1 MTLSRV
7 RMKCSDFRKG
17 EFIMKKI
24 ITLILVGCMALSI
37 GGCATED
44 AADSLNDT
52 INTLNTSDSKEVM
65 EIKNGYLPISDQVT
79 VGEAL
84 DSFLLNPKWQYF
96 VSTDNYQVVQC
107 TGECLYNDKSVEA
120 KIQFLSYDDGTFE
133 LHTVALNDIE
143 QDESLIIEFFVKAY
157 EDAGATDL
165 YDDGGEDELKGSS
178 TATSHTNNNNST
190 STPQNTQ
197 VSTQT
202 NTQTNNNNS
211 VSTPPPYGD
220 IGDVGVI
227 STDGYDLDQYY
238 ITDTLLDRLSQDE
251 VRTLLN
257 AMYAHYGYTFTTEQY
272 AQFFSSKPWYSSRG
286 TSMSDCESMFNDY
299 ERKNKETITDYES
312 RKGWR

>member
-133 LHTVALNDIE
+133 LHTVALNE
-143 QDESLIIEFFVKAY
+143 
-157 EDAGATDL
+157 
-165 YDDGGEDELKGSS
+165 
-178 TATSHTNNNNST
+178 H
-190 STPQNTQ
+190 
-197 VSTQT
+197 
-202 NTQTNNNNS
+202 
-211 VSTPPPYGD
+211 
-220 IGDVGVI
+220 
-227 STDGYDLDQYY
+227 
-238 ITDTLLDRLSQDE
+238 
-251 VRTLLN
+251 
-257 AMYAHYGYTFTTEQY
+257 
-272 AQFFSSKPWYSSRG
+272 
-286 TSMSDCESMFNDY
+286 
-299 ERKNKETITDYES
+299 
-312 RKGWR
+312 